1 MPDRRPCSLWAETAA
16 ATDPPSAEGLPDDA
30 DVAIVGA
37 GYTGLWTAV
46 ALQRADPAL
55 RVCIVERD
63 SVGFG
68 ASGRNGGWCSALFPV
83 GLGALAARH
92 GREAT
97 IRLQRALIDT
107 VDEVAAF
114 ADGDARAV
122 GVDVQFRQGGTLRL
136 ARSEA
141 QRSVLRDEVAEA
153 RQFGFGADHL
163 RLLDPDEL
171 AARCRARD
179 AVAASYS
186 PHCAALHPLRLAQA
200 LAATARS
207 LGVRI
212 VEGVEVIEILPGAL
226 VTWAGTVHTPV
237 TVLATE
243 AYTTGLPGRRRDVLP
258 MYSMMVGSE
267 PLSATQWDEIGLAG
281 RETFTSTANM
291 IIYGQRTAD
300 GRLAF
305 GGRGA
310 PYHFGS
316 RVAPEFDTD
325 ERVRAMLR
333 ATLAELFPVTARRRA
348 SVPLGRPAR
357 RAPRLAPARALRPGA
372 WAGVGGWVRRRR
384 RGGGQPRRAH
394 ARRSDPRPR
403 HRPHPPADRR
413 APFTALGARAAAVGR
428 RPRRRG
434 RRRTQR
440 SPRPPRRRL
449 GPPVPLPDLPLTPR
463 AEDFHKQN
471 RADLHDF
478 AYLNQR

>member
-1 MPDRRPCSLWAETAA
+1 MLDRRPRSLWAETAVS
-16 ATDPPSAEGLPDDA
+16 TDPPSAEGLPDDA

-141 QRSVLRDEVAEA
+141 QRSVLRDDVAEA

-333 ATLAELFPVTARRRA
+333 ATLAELFPVTHDVELPFHWGGPLAVPRDWHPHVRFDRA
-348 SVPLGRPAR
+348 CGLASAGGYVGDGVAAANLAGRTLADLILGRDTDLTHLPI
-357 RAPRLAPARALRPGA
+357 
-372 WAGVGGWVRRRR
+372 VG
-384 RGGGQPRRAH
+384 H
-394 ARRSDPRPR
+394 
-403 HRPHPPADRR
+403 
-413 APFTALGARAAAVGR
+413 
-428 RPRRRG
+428 
-434 RRRTQR
+434 R
-440 SPRPPRRRL
+440 SPRWEPEPLRWVGARVAAAAAARSDRPGPLAAAWARL
-449 GPPVPLPDLPLTPR
+449 FHSLTS
-463 AEDFHKQN
+463 H
-471 RADLHDF
+471 
-478 AYLNQR
+478 

>member
-1 MPDRRPCSLWAETAA
+1 MPDRRPRSLWAETAA
-16 ATDPPSAEGLPDDA
+16 ATDPTPSVEGLPHDA

-46 ALQRADPAL
+46 TLKRAEPAL

-68 ASGRNGGWCSALFPV
+68 ASGRNGGWCSALFPI

-92 GREAT
+92 GREAA

-107 VDEVAAF
+107 VGEVAAF
-114 ADGDARAV
+114 ADGDARAL

-141 QRSVLRDEVAEA
+141 QRSVLRHDVIEGRE
-153 RQFGFGADHL
+153 FGFGADDL

-171 AARCRARD
+171 ATRCRAHD

-226 VTWAGTVHTPV
+226 VTRAGTVHTPV

-243 AYTTGLPGRRRDVLP
+243 AYTIGLPGRRRDVLP

-267 PLSATQWDEIGLAG
+267 PLSAAQWDEIGLAG

-316 RVAPEFDTD
+316 RIAPEFDTD

-333 ATLAELFPVTARRRA
+333 ATLAELFPVTAEVELPFHWGGPLAVPRDWHPHVRFDRA
-348 SVPLGRPAR
+348 RGLASAGGYVGDGVAAANLAGRTLADLVLGRDTDLTHLPIVGHRSPRWEPEPLRWVGAR
-357 RAPRLAPARALRPGA
+357 VAAAAAARSDRRGPLAGA
-372 WAGVGGWVRRRR
+372 WA
-384 RGGGQPRRAH
+384 
-394 ARRSDPRPR
+394 
-403 HRPHPPADRR
+403 
-413 APFTALGARAAAVGR
+413 
-428 RPRRRG
+428 
-434 RRRTQR
+434 
-440 SPRPPRRRL
+440 RL
-449 GPPVPLPDLPLTPR
+449 FHSLTS
-463 AEDFHKQN
+463 H
-471 RADLHDF
+471 
-478 AYLNQR
+478 

>member
-1 MPDRRPCSLWAETAA
+1 M
-16 ATDPPSAEGLPDDA
+16 
-30 DVAIVGA
+30 
-37 GYTGLWTAV
+37 
-46 ALQRADPAL
+46 
-55 RVCIVERD
+55 
-63 SVGFG
+63 
-68 ASGRNGGWCSALFPV
+68 
-83 GLGALAARH
+83 
-92 GREAT
+92 
-97 IRLQRALIDT
+97 IDT
-107 VDEVAAF
+107 VGEVAAF

-141 QRSVLRDEVAEA
+141 QRSVLRDEVIEA
-153 RQFGFGADHL
+153 REFGFGADDL

-171 AARCRARD
+171 ATRCRARD

-226 VTWAGTVHTPV
+226 VTRAGTVHTPV

-267 PLSATQWDEIGLAG
+267 PLSAAQWDEIGLAG

-316 RVAPEFDTD
+316 RIAPEFDTD

-333 ATLAELFPVTARRRA
+333 ATLAELFPVTADVELPFHWGGPLAVPRDWHPHVRFDRA
-348 SVPLGRPAR
+348 TR
-357 RAPRLAPARALRPGA
+357 
-372 WAGVGGWVRRRR
+372 AGVGGWVRRRR
-384 RGGGQPRRAH
+384 RGGRQPRRAH
-394 ARRSDPRPR
+394 ARRPRPRPR

-413 APFTALGARAAAVGR
+413 APFTAAGSPSRCGGSAPAW
-428 RPRRRG
+428 
-434 RRRTQR
+434 
-440 SPRPPRRRL
+440 PRPPPPRSDRRGPLAGAWARL
-449 GPPVPLPDLPLTPR
+449 FHSLTS
-463 AEDFHKQN
+463 H
-471 RADLHDF
+471 
-478 AYLNQR
+478 

>member
-1 MPDRRPCSLWAETAA
+1 MPERRPRSLWAETAA
-16 ATDPPSAEGLPDDA
+16 ATDPPSAGGLPHDA

-55 RVCIVERD
+55 RVCVVERD

-92 GREAT
+92 GREAA

-107 VDEVAAF
+107 VGEVAAF
-114 ADGDARAV
+114 ADGDAHAV

-136 ARSEA
+136 ARSDA

-153 RQFGFGADHL
+153 REFGFGADHL

-171 AARCRARD
+171 ATRCRARD

-258 MYSMMVGSE
+258 MYSMMVASE
-267 PLSATQWDEIGLAG
+267 PLSATQWNEIGLAG

-316 RVAPEFDTD
+316 RIAPEFDTD

-333 ATLAELFPVTARRRA
+333 ATLAELFPVTADVELPFHWGGPLAVPRDWHPHVRFDRA
-348 SVPLGRPAR
+348 RGLASAGGYVGDGVAAANLAGRTLADLVLGRDTDLTRLPIVGHR
-357 RAPRLAPARALRPGA
+357 SPRWEPEPLRWVGSRLAAAAAARSDRPGPLAGA
-372 WAGVGGWVRRRR
+372 WA
-384 RGGGQPRRAH
+384 
-394 ARRSDPRPR
+394 
-403 HRPHPPADRR
+403 
-413 APFTALGARAAAVGR
+413 
-428 RPRRRG
+428 
-434 RRRTQR
+434 
-440 SPRPPRRRL
+440 RL
-449 GPPVPLPDLPLTPR
+449 FHSLTS
-463 AEDFHKQN
+463 H
-471 RADLHDF
+471 
-478 AYLNQR
+478 